1 MPSQWQREISRGGS
15 IYAMAM
21 GNTASQ
27 GLGFLSFF
35 VFGKSLL
42 DIDQADWARWAN
54 QFPPLGIWNWGQE

>member
-1 MPSQWQREISRGGS
+1 
-15 IYAMAM
+15 MAM